1 MAAKTRNPQQPGPF
15 HSGGQG
21 QGWGMRKPETDV
33 VTSRPGGPS
42 EPLGLHAFLSQR
54 ELGANSTY

>member
-21 QGWGMRKPETDV
+21 QRKPETDV

-42 EPLGLHAFLSQR
+42 EPLGLHALLSQR